1 MAAVPQRPP
10 TPAARLRERLA
21 GEVLL
26 LDGGLAT
33 RLEDR
38 GVDLSG
44 HLWSARVMLDEPE
57 QIAAAQRDFLAA
69 GAQVVTTA
77 SYQASTAGFATLGL
91 SPAEVDGLLVADA
104 RRARAVAQQWQAE
117 HGAGGSAGATGEVL
131 VVGSV
136 GPYGAM
142 LNDGSEYR
150 GDYDVPV
157 SELRRF
163 HARRLEVLAAE
174 CDLLAVET
182 IPQLRELEALLG
194 LIDGLGV
201 PVWIA
206 VSAAGDRLR
215 SGEPVDEA
223 FAMVAGVDE
232 VVAVGANCIDPV
244 DAVLLVESAVESA
257 AGLPAVVYP
266 NSGEAWDAGVWSGQ
280 PAAPGDVTE
289 WLSAGARIVGGCCR
303 VTPHHIAAMARS
315 LGRSPG

>member
-1 MAAVPQRPP
+1 M
-10 TPAARLRERLA
+10 
-21 GEVLL
+21 LL

-57 QIAAAQRDFLAA
+57 EIAAAQRDFLAA

-91 SPAEVDGLLVADA
+91 TSAEVDTLLAADA
-104 RRARAVAQQWQAE
+104 RRARAVAEQWQAE
-117 HGAGGSAGATGEVL
+117 HPGAEAEVL

-150 GDYDVPV
+150 GDYDVSVP
-157 SELRRF
+157 ELREF
-163 HARRLEVLAAE
+163 HARRLAVLAAE
-174 CDLLAVET
+174 CDVLALET
-182 IPQLRELEALLG
+182 IPQLREVEALMT

-201 PVWIA
+201 PVWIS

-215 SGEPVDEA
+215 SGESAAEA
-223 FAMVAGVDE
+223 FAMARGVPE
-232 VVAVGANCIDPV
+232 VVAVGANCIDPA
-244 DAVLLVESAVESA
+244 DAA
-257 AGLPAVVYP
+257 ALADLAAQVSGLPAVIYP
-266 NSGEAWDAGVWSGQ
+266 NSGESWSGGQ
-280 PAAPGDVTE
+280 WSGDPTAPTDVTA
-289 WLSAGARIVGGCCR
+289 WVTAGARIVGGCCR
-303 VTPHHIAAMARS
+303 VTPDHIAAMARS
-315 LGRSPG
+315 LAQSVG